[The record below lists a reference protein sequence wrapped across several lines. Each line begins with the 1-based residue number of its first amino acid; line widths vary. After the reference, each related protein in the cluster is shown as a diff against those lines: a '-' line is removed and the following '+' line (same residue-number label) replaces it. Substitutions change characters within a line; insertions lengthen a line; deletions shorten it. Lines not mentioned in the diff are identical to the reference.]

1 MKHAA
6 APGRALET
14 PALPA
19 VPSVAV
25 AAGQLPSVDAEPT
38 ASLPRDHPA
47 WQRDVLAVS
56 SRVRAMLGGLRPV
69 AVRVLTFWDH
79 LVRGISI
86 GERYVE
92 VDPSGCYRL
101 R

>member
-1 MKHAA
+1 MNDATRSGSALDSAALAIPGPAIA
-6 APGRALET
+6 APLVDGGADM
-14 PALPA
+14 PA
-19 VPSVAV
+19 
-25 AAGQLPSVDAEPT
+25 T
-38 ASLPRDHPA
+38 LPRDHPA

-56 SRVRAMLGGLRPV
+56 SRVRAILLQLRPV

-79 LVRGISI
+79 VVRSVSVG
-86 GERYVE
+86 GRRVE

>member
-6 APGRALET
+6 APGRAVEL
-14 PALPA
+14 PALP
-19 VPSVAV
+19 SVSV
-25 AAGQLPSVDAEPT
+25 AAGAAAHLVGVDAEPT

-56 SRVRAMLGGLRPV
+56 SRVRTMLAGLRPV
-69 AVRVLTFWDH
+69 VVRVLSFWDH
-79 LVRGISI
+79 LIRGVSI